1 MDRWKRPIELGLAA
15 LVGVGALLL
24 MGLALAPPLRI
35 GEGRFGAFVAELER
49 TDFKVPLLF
58 LGLLTWLL
66 PAGLLVVWRRSEALG
81 LESDR
86 IKAAF
91 EPFTRPV
98 PVQVEID
105 ARIPVRIAEPMVVPV
120 AIDTRVPVDEEVEIE
135 ADVPVRMT
143 IPIDTEVTTTVLR
156 FGTITF
162 PVRGEVPVDLVMPV
176 RGRFRV
182 RASMGVKLR
191 EQVQV
196 EMPPFEVPV
205 ASRLETRIDL
215 VASLRKMRERG
226 DA

>member
-1 MDRWKRPIELGLAA
+1 MDRWKRPIELALAA
-15 LVGVGALLL
+15 LVGVGALVLL
-24 MGLALAPPLRI
+24 WLALAPPLRI

-49 TDFKVPLLF
+49 TDFKVPLLV
-58 LGLLTWLL
+58 LALLAWLL

-86 IKAAF
+86 IKAAL

-120 AIDTRVPVDEEVEIE
+120 AVDTRVPVDEEVEIE

-162 PVRGEVPVDLVMPV
+162 PVRGEVPVDLMMPV

-182 RASMGVKLR
+182 RATMAVKLR

-215 VASLRKMRERG
+215 VASLRKMREQG
-226 DA
+226 

>member
-1 MDRWKRPIELGLAA
+1 MERWKRPLELALSA
-15 LVGVGALLL
+15 LVVTGAVLLV
-24 MGLALAPPLRI
+24 GLALAPPLRI
-35 GEGRFGAFVAELER
+35 GEGRFEAFVGELER

-58 LGLLTWLL
+58 VVFLLWLL
-66 PAGLLVVWRRSEALG
+66 PSGLLVLWRRSEALG

-91 EPFTRPV
+91 EPLTRPV

-105 ARIPVRIAEPMVVPV
+105 ARIPVRIAEPLVVPV
-120 AIDTRVPVDEEVEIE
+120 AVDTRVPVDEEVEIE

-182 RASMGVKLR
+182 RAAMAVRMR

-196 EMPPFEVPV
+196 ELPQFEVPV

-215 VASLRKMRERG
+215 VGSLRKLREQG
-226 DA
+226 